1 MRFKLVS
8 GQVMVELLLALAVS
22 ALALVAMTQVATKSL
37 SNSGYSRNRSEANKY
52 AVEAIEWI
60 RAQRSSHTWSIFSA
74 LSGSKCLNQ
83 EPLTTDIVSQPLGNC
98 TGATIA
104 STIFT
109 RYVTFSN
116 PGQADVT
123 VSWNEKG
130 RTVSSVQSIIFKQ
143 Y

>member
-1 MRFKLVS
+1 MKFKLIS

-37 SNSGYSRNRSEANKY
+37 SNSGYSRNRSDANKY

-60 RAQRSSHTWSIFSA
+60 RAQRSTHTWPVFSG
-74 LSGSKCLNQ
+74 LSGLKCLNQ
-83 EPLTTDIVSQPLGNC
+83 EPLTTDIVSQPAGNC
-98 TGATIA
+98 AAATIS

-109 RYVTFSN
+109 RYVNFSN
-116 PGQADVT
+116 GQADVT